1 MNIDLVYK
9 GNNFKFDLRK
19 DVTIKYIKDLSS
31 KLINRDSSNFEL
43 CYKENFFSDFEETM
57 LLKDLVK
64 NDKNITIK
72 IVSKAKDNFNIN
84 NKLKKL
90 KVKETKN
97 FNNNIKTQNSKI
109 LLNSSELFPID
120 SKNKLLYQNLSITQN
135 KKGKKNYEYI
145 SKNKIFEDVYNM
157 KENEITN
164 LIKNLSQKIKEY
176 DNILYIKSK
185 NNSKNNN
192 NELSLY
198 EKNILNFQDN
208 QINFLKNLIS
218 YFDFKEINFISGMI
232 PLSEFYKALNKYN
245 NNDKNIINCYNN
257 EYNQDN
263 KLNNKIASC
272 SKEKE
277 KKNLSVNDKNS
288 FDENKL
294 PLLTDNKSRNKRND
308 LFQKMAMSEGNYG
321 NKNYFTEEIIKNKIL
336 REKSKKI
343 NKNNLNRASDNIILE
358 INNDED
364 INSKKEE
371 NILNNDENNNKDIKD
386 YLTKLYNEDNIDKVE
401 YKDDSDKIEN
411 NNNKNENLYKGFSLN
426 NTNNNTSTS
435 QNTTKQEKIL
445 IKTLINDRKND
456 SRQSLN
462 FINKSE
468 TIFSYERLKSMNNIY
483 NKSDNKILSLYDENE
498 QNKIN
503 NMNNTSESSDSNSSG
518 KGISKYNETSSIN
531 SGINKI
537 NNMTRNEENKIGFWN
552 TKRNKKL
559 KTKERKLG
567 YNVYDFII

>member
-1 MNIDLVYK
+1 MKNGKRVINEYKNELDDLLEENYD
-9 GNNFKFDLRK
+9 GEYELNNEENEDNEDEDNYLDLEL
-19 DVTIKYIKDLSS
+19 DTKYSS
-31 KLINRDSSNFEL
+31 
-43 CYKENFFSDFEETM
+43 
-57 LLKDLVK
+57 
-64 NDKNITIK
+64 
-72 IVSKAKDNFNIN
+72 
-84 NKLKKL
+84 LKK
-90 KVKETKN
+90 K
-97 FNNNIKTQNSKI
+97 
-109 LLNSSELFPID
+109 
-120 SKNKLLYQNLSITQN
+120 KL
-135 KKGKKNYEYI
+135 
-145 SKNKIFEDVYNM
+145 
-157 KENEITN
+157 
-164 LIKNLSQKIKEY
+164 
-176 DNILYIKSK
+176 
-185 NNSKNNN
+185 
-192 NELSLY
+192 
-198 EKNILNFQDN
+198 
-208 QINFLKNLIS
+208 
-218 YFDFKEINFISGMI
+218 
-232 PLSEFYKALNKYN
+232 
-245 NNDKNIINCYNN
+245 
-257 EYNQDN
+257 
-263 KLNNKIASC
+263 
-272 SKEKE
+272 
-277 KKNLSVNDKNS
+277 
-288 FDENKL
+288 
-294 PLLTDNKSRNKRND
+294 
-308 LFQKMAMSEGNYG
+308 
-321 NKNYFTEEIIKNKIL
+321 NKNYLNK
-336 REKSKKI
+336 KSKRSI
-343 NKNNLNRASDNIILE
+343 

-559 KTKERKLG
+559 KIKERKLG

>member
-109 LLNSSELFPID
+109 LLNSSGLFPID

-232 PLSEFYKALNKYN
+232 PLSEFYKALNQYN
-245 NNDKNIINCYNN
+245 NNDKNIINYYNN

-277 KKNLSVNDKNS
+277 KKNLSVNDKNF

-308 LFQKMAMSEGNYG
+308 LFQKMAMSAENYE
-321 NKNYFTEEIIKNKIL
+321 NKNYFTEESIKNKIL
-336 REKSKKI
+336 REKSMKI
-343 NKNNLNRASDNIILE
+343 NKNNLNRVSDDIILE